1 MVCILT
7 PLCCLT
13 VQTVHNPEDITI
25 WLPLRRYEISYF
37 YSTYHLTFGG
47 AGNGDYRGELKRA
60 IRVIT
65 SYPTAHQLPVGQ
77 LLVRLDGLY
86 GNAAPLRDVLAAD
99 LGLIGR
105 SRDYRLLD
113 LVVVQKRLT
122 LPPDQECTHPESGV
136 ARALYDCA
144 EVPLAPGGPR
154 LRLIVATHPATSSP
168 PSIGVQREGMVY
180 ELFVATLPCLAFTP
194 SDVLDL
200 YLHRGSFETV
210 LADEDREHFDHWSG
224 RLLAT
229 CLQLPSPTHYQCIE
243 TLAILRRMASVSMH
257 W

>member
-1 MVCILT
+1 MAC
-7 PLCCLT
+7 
-13 VQTVHNPEDITI
+13 
-25 WLPLRRYEISYF
+25 
-37 YSTYHLTFGG
+37 
-47 AGNGDYRGELKRA
+47 
-60 IRVIT
+60 
-65 SYPTAHQLPVGQ
+65 
-77 LLVRLDGLY
+77 LY

-113 LVVVQKRLT
+113 LAVVQKRLT

-210 LADEDREHFDHWSG
+210 LADEDREHFDHSSLMSERG
-224 RLLAT
+224 A
-229 CLQLPSPTHYQCIE
+229 
-243 TLAILRRMASVSMH
+243 
-257 W
+257 